1 MDLSHWGKRPQPQWH
16 RVVLSALILLWIHPP
31 FLNQLGFQL
40 SYIAVFG
47 ILLAQSG
54 AEKWYRPK
62 QRWKKGLWNFT
73 IVCVGAQIAVAPL
86 IVCCFNQ
93 FPSFFL
99 PSNML
104 LIYPFMASLLIAF
117 VLTPVV
123 IWFSLPP
130 FIATSYNALVDFL
143 HFLVRF
149 MASIEV
155 DLTANLSLTQA
166 ELFTVYALL
175 IASCMGWRFQRR
187 YDWNPL
193 VVAVTLGLLLQ
204 GYRNYTA
211 HPKGNAMG
219 AASTPI
225 QHIASLQTAASQGL
239 K

>member
-1 MDLSHWGKRPQPQWH
+1 
-16 RVVLSALILLWIHPP
+16 
-31 FLNQLGFQL
+31 
-40 SYIAVFG
+40 
-47 ILLAQSG
+47 
-54 AEKWYRPK
+54 
-62 QRWKKGLWNFT
+62 
-73 IVCVGAQIAVAPL
+73 
-86 IVCCFNQ
+86 
-93 FPSFFL
+93 
-99 PSNML
+99 ML

-130 FIATSYNALVDFL
+130 FIATSYNALVNFL
-143 HFLVRF
+143 HFLVKF

-193 VVAVTLGLLLQ
+193 VVAVTLSLLLQ

-225 QHIASLQTAASQGL
+225 HHIALLPTAASQDL
-239 K
+239 Q

>member
-1 MDLSHWGKRPQPQWH
+1 
-16 RVVLSALILLWIHPP
+16 
-31 FLNQLGFQL
+31 
-40 SYIAVFG
+40 
-47 ILLAQSG
+47 
-54 AEKWYRPK
+54 
-62 QRWKKGLWNFT
+62 
-73 IVCVGAQIAVAPL
+73 
-86 IVCCFNQ
+86 
-93 FPSFFL
+93 
-99 PSNML
+99 ML

-117 VLTPVV
+117 VLTRVV

-143 HFLVRF
+143 YFLVKF

-193 VVAVTLGLLLQ
+193 LVAVTLSLLLQ

-211 HPKGNAMG
+211 HPKGTAMG

-225 QHIASLQTAASQGL
+225 QHIALLPTAASQGL
-239 K
+239 Q